1 MLFSRSVRAGA
12 LAVLFCSLPAL
23 AHAETLR
30 EALTSAYLNNPAIL
44 SALLNVKATSENI
57 AMAKSAK
64 LPTVGA
70 QISANN
76 SYTFDGTAQDLTPSI
91 SVGLS
96 YNQTLFDNLKSDADI
111 EGARAITEAS
121 RYSLQNSE
129 QNVFL
134 AVVQAYMGV
143 IRDTQLIKLRQEN
156 VTFYQAQVQSAKDR
170 LEIGEGTKIDVS
182 QAEARLAQGTAAYQ
196 SAVASLQTSQ
206 ASYERY
212 VGHKAKNLSATYRLG
227 TLMPPGLDA
236 AIAEAVS
243 SHPAILAAKA
253 GVRAAQANSDAANA
267 AFGPTL
273 SFTSSIGSTLIGP
286 DTVLPGPIIRPN
298 DPSPRVSAGF
308 SLTIPIYGGG
318 RYGSGIRKA
327 NIEQIKSEVDA
338 LATRDQIKES
348 VISAWSSMQNADAQI
363 KSANSAV
370 ASGELSLEGVVQSRD
385 VGQAT
390 TLDVLN
396 AQSELTSIREG
407 LIQASAAKVIA
418 TFALVAATGHLTAAD
433 LSLDVEI
440 NTGEDYIA
448 KVEDVWQEL
457 RALD

>member
-12 LAVLFCSLPAL
+12 LALVFCSLPAL
-23 AHAETLR
+23 AHAETMR
-30 EALTSAYLNNPAIL
+30 EALTSAYVNNPSIL
-44 SALLNVKATSENI
+44 SALLNVKSTAENI
-57 AMAKSAK
+57 VMAKSAK
-64 LPTVGA
+64 LPTIGA
-70 QISANN
+70 TISGSN
-76 SYTFDGTAQDLTPSI
+76 SYTFDGNSSLGIPTVN
-91 SVGLS
+91 VGAS
-96 YNQTLFDNLKSDADI
+96 YNQTLFDNFKSDADI
-111 EGARAITEAS
+111 EAARAITEAS

-143 IRDTQLIKLRQEN
+143 IRDTQLVQLRQEN
-156 VTFYQAQVQSAKDR
+156 VKFYQAQVQSAKDR
-170 LEIGEGTKIDVS
+170 LDIGEGTKIDVS
-182 QAEARLAQGTAAYQ
+182 QAEARLAQGTASYQ
-196 SAVASLQTSQ
+196 AAVASLQTSQ

-212 VGHKAKNLSATYRLG
+212 VGHKPKNLTTTYRLG
-227 TLMPPGLDA
+227 TLMPSSLDG
-236 AIAEAVS
+236 AITEAVS

-253 GVRAAQANSDAANA
+253 GIRAAQANSDAANA

-273 SFTSSIGSTLIGP
+273 NFTSSIGSTVLGP
-286 DTVLPGPIIRPN
+286 GSLLGPN
-298 DPSPRVSAGF
+298 DPSPRVSASF
-308 SLTIPIYGGG
+308 SLSIPIYGGG
-318 RYGSGIRKA
+318 RYGSSIRKA

-338 LATRDQIKES
+338 LATRDQVKES
-348 VISAWSSMQNADAQI
+348 VISAWSSMQNAQAQI
-363 KSANSAV
+363 ESANTAV

-407 LIQASAAKVIA
+407 LIQANAAKVIA
-418 TFALVAATGHLTAAD
+418 SFALVAATGHLTAAD
-433 LSLDVEI
+433 LSLDVEVK
-440 NTGEDYIA
+440 TGEDYIA

>member
-12 LAVLFCSLPAL
+12 LALVFCSLPAL

-30 EALTSAYLNNPAIL
+30 EALTSAYVNNPSIL
-44 SALLNVKATSENI
+44 SALLNVKSTSENI
-57 AMAKSAK
+57 ALAKSAK
-64 LPTVGA
+64 LPTIGA
-70 QISANN
+70 TVSGNN
-76 SYTFDGTAQDLTPSI
+76 SYTAGGTFNATPTVN
-91 SVGLS
+91 VGLS
-96 YNQTLFDNLKSDADI
+96 YNQTLFDNFKSDADI

-143 IRDTQLIKLRQEN
+143 IRDTQLVKLRQEN
-156 VTFYQAQVQSAKDR
+156 VSFYQAQVQSAKDR
-170 LEIGEGTKIDVS
+170 LDIGEGTKIDVS
-182 QAEARLAQGTAAYQ
+182 QAEARLAQGTASYQ
-196 SAVASLQTSQ
+196 AAIASLQTSQ

-212 VGHKAKNLSATYRLG
+212 VGHKPKNLTTTYRLG
-227 TLMPPGLDA
+227 TLMPKSLDA
-236 AIAEAVS
+236 AITEAVS

-253 GVRAAQANSDAANA
+253 GVRASQANSDSANA

-273 SFTSSIGSTLIGP
+273 NFTSSIGSTVLGP
-286 DTVLPGPIIRPN
+286 ASAFGTPN
-298 DPSPRVSAGF
+298 DPSPRVAAGF
-308 SLTIPIYGGG
+308 SLSIPIYGGG
-318 RYGSGIRKA
+318 RYGANIRRA

-338 LATRDQIKES
+338 LATRDQVKES
-348 VISAWSSMQNADAQI
+348 VISAWSSMQNAEAQI
-363 KSANSAV
+363 QSANTAV
-370 ASGELSLEGVVQSRD
+370 SSGELSLEGVVQSRD

-418 TFALVAATGHLTAAD
+418 SFAVVAATGHLTAAD
-433 LSLDVEI
+433 LSLDVEVK
-440 NTGEDYIA
+440 TGEDYIA

>member
-12 LAVLFCSLPAL
+12 LALVFCSLPAL
-23 AHAETLR
+23 AHAETMR
-30 EALTSAYLNNPAIL
+30 EALTSAYVNNPSIL
-44 SALLNVKATSENI
+44 SALLNVKSTAENI
-57 AMAKSAK
+57 ALAKSAK
-64 LPTVGA
+64 LPTIGA
-70 QISANN
+70 SVSGNN
-76 SYTFDGTAQDLTPSI
+76 SYTFDGANKLGVPTVN
-91 SVGLS
+91 VGVS
-96 YNQTLFDNLKSDADI
+96 YNQTLFDNFKSDADI
-111 EGARAITEAS
+111 EAARAITEAS

-143 IRDTQLIKLRQEN
+143 IRDTQLVQLRQEN
-156 VTFYQAQVQSAKDR
+156 VKFYQAQVQSAKDR
-170 LEIGEGTKIDVS
+170 LDIGEGTKIDVS
-182 QAEARLAQGTAAYQ
+182 QAEARLAQGTASYQ

-212 VGHKAKNLSATYRLG
+212 VGHKPKNLTTTYRLG
-227 TLMPPGLDA
+227 TLMPKSLDA
-236 AIAEAVS
+236 AISEAVS

-253 GVRAAQANSDAANA
+253 GIRASQANSDAANA

-273 SFTSSIGSTLIGP
+273 NFTSSIGSTVLGP
-286 DTVLPGPIIRPN
+286 GSLLGPN

-308 SLTIPIYGGG
+308 SLSIPIYGGG
-318 RYGSGIRKA
+318 RYGASIRKA

-348 VISAWSSMQNADAQI
+348 VISAWSSMQNAEAQI
-363 KSANSAV
+363 ESANTAV
-370 ASGELSLEGVVQSRD
+370 ASGELSLDGVVQSRD

-407 LIQASAAKVIA
+407 LIQANAAKVIA
-418 TFALVAATGHLTAAD
+418 SFALVAATGHLTAAD
-433 LSLDVEI
+433 LSLDVEVK
-440 NTGEDYIA
+440 TGEDYIA

>member
-12 LAVLFCSLPAL
+12 LALIFCSWPAL

-30 EALTSAYLNNPAIL
+30 EALTSAYVNNPAIL
-44 SALLNVKATSENI
+44 SALLNVKSTAENI
-57 AMAKSAK
+57 ALAKSAK
-64 LPTVGA
+64 LPTIGA
-70 QISANN
+70 TISGQN
-76 SYTFDGTAQDLTPSI
+76 SYTFDGTSDLGVPTVN
-91 SVGLS
+91 VGVT
-96 YNQTLFDNLKSDADI
+96 YNQTIFDNFQSDADI
-111 EGARAITEAS
+111 EAARAITEAS

-134 AVVQAYMGV
+134 AVVQAYMDV
-143 IRDTQLIKLRQEN
+143 IRDTQLIQLRQEN
-156 VTFYQAQVQSAKDR
+156 VTFYQAQLQSAKDR
-170 LEIGEGTKIDVS
+170 LDIGEGTKIDVS
-182 QAEARLAQGTAAYQ
+182 QAEARLAQGTASYQ
-196 SAVASLQTSQ
+196 AAVASLQTSQ

-212 VGHKAKNLSATYRLG
+212 VGHKPRNLTTTYRLG
-227 TLMPPGLDA
+227 TLMPKSLDA
-236 AIAEAVS
+236 AINEAVS

-253 GVRAAQANSDAANA
+253 GVRAAQANSDSANA

-273 SFTSSIGSTLIGP
+273 NFTSSIGSTVLGP
-286 DTVLPGPIIRPN
+286 GSLLGPN

-308 SLTIPIYGGG
+308 SLSIPIYGGG
-318 RYGSGIRKA
+318 RYGASIRKA

-348 VISAWSSMQNADAQI
+348 VISAWSSLTNANAQI
-363 KSANSAV
+363 ASANTAV

-385 VGQAT
+385 VGQST

-407 LIQASAAKVIA
+407 LIQANAAKVLA
-418 TFALVAATGHLTAAD
+418 SFALVAATGHLTAAD
-433 LSLDVEI
+433 LSLDVEVK
-440 NTGEDYIA
+440 TGEDYIA

>member
-12 LAVLFCSLPAL
+12 LAVLFCSFPAI

-30 EALTSAYLNNPAIL
+30 EALTSAYLNNPSIL
-44 SALLNVKATSENI
+44 SALLNVKATAENI

-64 LPTVGA
+64 LPTINGS
-70 QISANN
+70 ISSTN
-76 SYTFDGTAQDLTPSI
+76 SYKFGSTFDATPTVN
-91 SVGLS
+91 VGVS
-96 YNQTLFDNLKSDADI
+96 YNQTIFDNLKSDADI
-111 EGARAITEAS
+111 EAARALTEAS

-143 IRDTQLIKLRQEN
+143 IRDTQLVKLRQEN
-156 VTFYQAQVQSAKDR
+156 VTFYQAQVKSAKDR
-170 LEIGEGTKIDVS
+170 LDIGEGTKIDVS
-182 QAEARLAQGTAAYQ
+182 QAEARLAQGTASYQ
-196 SAVASLQTSQ
+196 TAVASLQTSQ
-206 ASYERY
+206 ANYERY
-212 VGHKAKNLSATYRLG
+212 VGHKPKNLSTTYRLG
-227 TLMPPGLDA
+227 SLMPKSLDS
-236 AIAEAVS
+236 AIAEATS

-253 GVRAAQANSDAANA
+253 GIRAAQANSDSANA

-273 SFTSSIGSTLIGP
+273 NFSSSIGSTIIGP
-286 DTVLPGPIIRPN
+286 DTQLGPN
-298 DPSPRVSAGF
+298 DPTPRVSAGF
-308 SLTIPIYGGG
+308 SLSIPIYGGG
-318 RYGSGIRKA
+318 RYGSNIRRA
-327 NIEQIKSEVDA
+327 NIQQIKSEVDA

-363 KSANSAV
+363 KSANTAV
-370 ASGELSLEGVVQSRD
+370 ASGELSLDGVVQSRD

-407 LIQASAAKVIA
+407 LIQANAAKVIA

-440 NTGEDYIA
+440 KNGEDYIA

>member
-12 LAVLFCSLPAL
+12 LALVFCALPAL

-30 EALTSAYLNNPAIL
+30 EALTSAYVNNPAIL
-44 SALLNVKATSENI
+44 SALLNVKSTSENI
-57 AMAKSAK
+57 ALAKSAK
-64 LPTVGA
+64 LPTIGA
-70 QISANN
+70 TISGQS
-76 SYTFDGTAQDLTPSI
+76 SYTFDGNNNLSTPTVN
-91 SVGLS
+91 VGVS
-96 YNQTLFDNLKSDADI
+96 YNQTIFDNFRSDADI
-111 EGARAITEAS
+111 EAARAITEAS

-134 AVVQAYMGV
+134 AVVQAYMDV
-143 IRDTQLIKLRQEN
+143 VRDTQLIQLRQEN
-156 VTFYQAQVQSAKDR
+156 VKFYQAQLQSAKDR

-182 QAEARLAQGTAAYQ
+182 QAEARLAQGTASYQ
-196 SAVASLQTSQ
+196 AAVASLQSSQ

-212 VGHKAKNLSATYRLG
+212 VGHKPKNLSATYRLG
-227 TLMPPGLDA
+227 TLMPKSLDA
-236 AIAEAVS
+236 AINEAVS

-253 GVRAAQANSDAANA
+253 GVRAAQANSDSANA

-273 SFTSSIGSTLIGP
+273 NFTSSIGSTVLGP
-286 DTVLPGPIIRPN
+286 GSLLGPN

-308 SLTIPIYGGG
+308 NLTIPIYGGG
-318 RYGSGIRKA
+318 RYGASIRKA
-327 NIEQIKSEVDA
+327 NIDQIRSEVDA

-348 VISAWSSMQNADAQI
+348 VISAWSSLTNATAQI
-363 KSANSAV
+363 ESANTAV
-370 ASGELSLEGVVQSRD
+370 ASGELSLDGVVQSRD
-385 VGQAT
+385 VGQST

-407 LIQASAAKVIA
+407 LIQANAAKVLA
-418 TFALVAATGHLTAAD
+418 SFALVAATGQLTAAD
-433 LSLDVEI
+433 LGLDVEVK
-440 NTGEDYIA
+440 TGEDYIA

>member
-1 MLFSRSVRAGA
+1 M
-12 LAVLFCSLPAL
+12 FCSLPAL
-23 AHAETLR
+23 AHAETMR
-30 EALTSAYLNNPAIL
+30 EALTSAYINNPSIL
-44 SALLNVKATSENI
+44 SALLNVKSTAENI
-57 AMAKSAK
+57 ALAKSAK
-64 LPTVGA
+64 LPTIGA
-70 QISANN
+70 SITGSN
-76 SYTFDGTAQDLTPSI
+76 SYTFDGNNKLNIPTVNAG
-91 SVGLS
+91 VS
-96 YNQTLFDNLKSDADI
+96 YQQTIFDNFKSDADI
-111 EGARAITEAS
+111 EAARAITEAS

-143 IRDTQLIKLRQEN
+143 IRDTQLVKLRQDN

-170 LEIGEGTKIDVS
+170 LDIGEGTKIDVS
-182 QAEARLAQGTAAYQ
+182 QAEARLAQGTASYQ
-196 SAVASLQTSQ
+196 AAVASLQTSQ

-212 VGHKAKNLSATYRLG
+212 VGHKPKNLTTTYRLG
-227 TLMPPGLDA
+227 TLMPKSLET
-236 AIAEAVS
+236 AIAEATA

-253 GVRAAQANSDAANA
+253 GVRASQANSDAANA

-273 SFTSSIGSTLIGP
+273 NFTSSIGSTVLGP
-286 DTVLPGPIIRPN
+286 SSLLGPN
-298 DPSPRVSAGF
+298 DPSPRVSAQF
-308 SLTIPIYGGG
+308 SLSIPIYAGG
-318 RYGSGIRKA
+318 RFGANIRKA

-363 KSANSAV
+363 QSATTAV
-370 ASGELSLEGVVQSRD
+370 SSGELTLEGVVQSRD
-385 VGQAT
+385 VGQST

-407 LIQASAAKVIA
+407 LIQANAAKVIA
-418 TFALVAATGHLTAAD
+418 SFALVAATGHLTAAD
-433 LSLDVEI
+433 LALDVEI
-440 NTGEDYIA
+440 KNGEEYIA

>member
-1 MLFSRSVRAGA
+1 MLFLRSVRAGA
-12 LAVLFCSLPAL
+12 LALVFCSLPAL

-30 EALTSAYLNNPAIL
+30 EALTSAYVNNPAIL
-44 SALLNVKATSENI
+44 SALLNVKSTAENI
-57 AMAKSAK
+57 ALAKSAK
-64 LPTVGA
+64 LPTIGA
-70 QISANN
+70 QITGNN
-76 SYTFDGTAQDLTPSI
+76 SYTFDGSNDLGIPTVN
-91 SVGLS
+91 VGVS
-96 YNQTLFDNLKSDADI
+96 YNQTIFDNFKSDADI
-111 EGARAITEAS
+111 EAARAITEAS

-143 IRDTQLIKLRQEN
+143 IRDTQLVQLRQEN

-182 QAEARLAQGTAAYQ
+182 QAEARLAQGTASYQ
-196 SAVASLQTSQ
+196 AAVASLQTSQ

-212 VGHKAKNLSATYRLG
+212 VGHKPRNLSATYRLG
-227 TLMPPGLDA
+227 TLMPSSLNA

-253 GVRAAQANSDAANA
+253 GVRAAQANSDSANA

-273 SFTSSIGSTLIGP
+273 NFTSSIGSTVLGP
-286 DTVLPGPIIRPN
+286 SSLFGPN
-298 DPSPRVSAGF
+298 DPSPRLSAGF
-308 SLTIPIYGGG
+308 SLSVPIYAGG
-318 RYGSGIRKA
+318 RFGASIRKA

-338 LATRDQIKES
+338 LATRDQVKES

-363 KSANSAV
+363 TSANSAV

-396 AQSELTSIREG
+396 VQSELTSIREG
-407 LIQASAAKVIA
+407 LIQANAAKVIA
-418 TFALVAATGHLTAAD
+418 SFALVAATGHLTAAD
-433 LSLDVEI
+433 LSLDVEVR
-440 NTGEDYIA
+440 TGEDYIA
-448 KVEDVWQEL
+448 KVEDVWAEL

>member
-23 AHAETLR
+23 AHAETIR
-30 EALTSAYLNNPAIL
+30 EALTSAYVNNPSIL
-44 SALLNVKATSENI
+44 SALLNVKSTAENI
-57 AMAKSAK
+57 ALAKSAK
-64 LPTVGA
+64 LPTIGA
-70 QISANN
+70 TISGQN
-76 SYTFDGTAQDLTPSI
+76 SYTFDGTSSLDVPTVSL
-91 SVGLS
+91 GLS
-96 YNQTLFDNLKSDADI
+96 YNQTIFDNFQSDADI
-111 EGARAITEAS
+111 EAARAITEAS

-134 AVVQAYMGV
+134 AVVQAYMDV
-143 IRDTQLIKLRQEN
+143 IRDTQLIQLRQEN
-156 VTFYQAQVQSAKDR
+156 VTFYQAQLQSAKDR

-182 QAEARLAQGTAAYQ
+182 QAEARLAQGTASYQ

-212 VGHKAKNLSATYRLG
+212 VGHKPKNLSATYRLG
-227 TLMPPGLDA
+227 TLMPNSLDG
-236 AIAEAVS
+236 AISEAVS

-253 GVRAAQANSDAANA
+253 GVRAAQADSDSANA

-273 SFTSSIGSTLIGP
+273 SFTSSIGSTVLGP
-286 DTVLPGPIIRPN
+286 SSVLGPN
-298 DPSPRVSAGF
+298 DPSPTVSAGF
-308 SLTIPIYGGG
+308 SLSIPIYGGG
-318 RYGSGIRKA
+318 RYGASIRKA
-327 NIEQIKSEVDA
+327 NIDQIKSEVDA

-348 VISAWSSMQNADAQI
+348 VISAWSSLQNANAQI
-363 KSANSAV
+363 ESANTAV

-385 VGQAT
+385 VGQST

-396 AQSELTSIREG
+396 AQSELTSTREG
-407 LIQASAAKVIA
+407 LIEANASKVIA
-418 TFALVAATGHLTAAD
+418 SFALVAATGHLTAAD
-433 LSLDVEI
+433 LSLDVEVK
-440 NTGEDYIA
+440 TGEDYIA

>member
-1 MLFSRSVRAGA
+1 MLFSRSLRAGI
-12 LAVLFCSLPAL
+12 LAVALCSVPAL

-30 EALTSAYLNNPAIL
+30 EALTSAYRNNPAIL
-44 SALLNVKATSENI
+44 SALLSVKSTAENI
-57 AMAKSAK
+57 ALAKSAK
-64 LPTVGA
+64 LPTIGG

-76 SYTFDGTAQDLTPSI
+76 SITLDGKTGLQSPTVNI
-91 SVGLS
+91 GLS
-96 YNQTLFDNLKSDADI
+96 YNQTIFDNFKSDADI
-111 EGARAITEAS
+111 EAARAITEAS

-143 IRDTQLIKLRQEN
+143 IRDTQLVQLRQAN
-156 VTFYQAQVQSAKDR
+156 VSFYQAQVQSAKDR

-196 SAVASLQTSQ
+196 TAVASLQTSQ

-212 VGHKAKNLSATYRLG
+212 VGHKPQNLSTTYRLG
-227 TLMPPGLDA
+227 TLMPKNLDS
-236 AIAEAVS
+236 AIAEAVA
-243 SHPAILAAKA
+243 SHPAILAARA
-253 GVRAAQANSDAANA
+253 GVRAAQANSESANA

-273 SFTSSIGSTLIGP
+273 NFTSSIGSTVIGP
-286 DTVLPGPIIRPN
+286 PGLFGAKN
-298 DPSPRVSAGF
+298 DPSPRASAGF
-308 SLTIPIYGGG
+308 TLSIPIYGGG
-318 RYGSGIRKA
+318 RYGASIRKA

-363 KSANSAV
+363 QSATTAV
-370 ASGELSLEGVVQSRD
+370 ASGELSLDGVVQSRD

-407 LIQASAAKVIA
+407 LIQASAGKVIA
-418 TFALVAATGHLTAAD
+418 SFALVAATGHLTAAD
-433 LSLDVEI
+433 LGLDVQI

>member
-1 MLFSRSVRAGA
+1 MLFIRSARAGVLA
-12 LAVLFCSLPAL
+12 LVMCSIPAL

-30 EALTSAYLNNPAIL
+30 EALTSAYRNNPAIL
-44 SALLNVKATSENI
+44 SALLNVKSTAENI
-57 AMAKSAK
+57 ALAKSAK
-64 LPTVGA
+64 LPTIGA
-70 QISANN
+70 TATANN
-76 SYTFDGTAQDLTPSI
+76 SYTFGGDLSNPTI
-91 SVGLS
+91 NVGVS
-96 YNQTLFDNLKSDADI
+96 YNQTIFDNFKSDADI
-111 EGARAITEAS
+111 EAARAITEAS

-143 IRDTQLIKLRQEN
+143 IRDTQLVKLRQEN

-170 LEIGEGTKIDVS
+170 LDIGEGTKIDVS
-182 QAEARLAQGTAAYQ
+182 QAEARLAQGTASYQ
-196 SAVASLQTSQ
+196 SAVASLQTSR

-212 VGHKAKNLSATYRLG
+212 VGHKPQNLTTTYRLG
-227 TLMPPGLDA
+227 TLMPNSLDA

-267 AFGPTL
+267 AFGPSL
-273 SFTSSIGSTLIGP
+273 NFSSSIGSTVFGP
-286 DTVLPGPIIRPN
+286 DTPLGPN
-298 DPSPRVSAGF
+298 DPTPRVSAGF
-308 SLTIPIYGGG
+308 SLSIPIYGGG
-318 RYGSGIRKA
+318 RYGASIRKA
-327 NIEQIKSEVDA
+327 NIDQIKSEVDA
-338 LATRDQIKES
+338 LAARDQIKES
-348 VISAWSSMQNADAQI
+348 VISAWSSLQESNAAIQ
-363 KSANSAV
+363 SANTAV
-370 ASGELSLEGVVQSRD
+370 SSGELSLDGVVQSRD

-407 LIQASAAKVIA
+407 LIQASAGKVIA
-418 TFALVAATGHLTAAD
+418 SFALVAATGHLTAAD
-433 LSLDVEI
+433 LSLDVEVR
-440 NTGEDYIA
+440 TGEDYIA

>member
-1 MLFSRSVRAGA
+1 MLFSRSARAGVLA
-12 LAVLFCSLPAL
+12 LLMCSLPAL

-30 EALTSAYLNNPAIL
+30 EALTSAYRNNPAIL
-44 SALLNVKATSENI
+44 SALLNVKSTAENI

-70 QISANN
+70 SVTANN
-76 SYTFDGTAQDLTPSI
+76 SFTFDGKNTLNVPSVN
-91 SVGLS
+91 VGLS
-96 YNQTLFDNLKSDADI
+96 YNQTIFDNFKSDADI
-111 EGARAITEAS
+111 EAARAITEAS

-143 IRDTQLIKLRQEN
+143 IRDTQLVQLRQEN

-170 LEIGEGTKIDVS
+170 LDIGEGTKIDVS
-182 QAEARLAQGTAAYQ
+182 QAEARLAQGTASYQ
-196 SAVASLQTSQ
+196 AAVASLQTSQ

-212 VGHKAKNLSATYRLG
+212 VGHKPKNLTTTYRLG
-227 TLMPPGLDA
+227 TLMPKSLET
-236 AIAEAVS
+236 AIAEATA

-253 GVRAAQANSDAANA
+253 GVRASQANSDAANA

-273 SFTSSIGSTLIGP
+273 NFTSSIGSTVLGP
-286 DTVLPGPIIRPN
+286 SSLLGPN
-298 DPSPRVSAGF
+298 DPSPRVSAQF
-308 SLTIPIYGGG
+308 SLSIPIYAGG
-318 RYGSGIRKA
+318 RFGANIRKA

-363 KSANSAV
+363 QSATTAV
-370 ASGELSLEGVVQSRD
+370 SSGELTLEGVVQSRD
-385 VGQAT
+385 VGQST

-407 LIQASAAKVIA
+407 LIQANAAKVIA
-418 TFALVAATGHLTAAD
+418 SFALVAATGHLTAAD
-433 LSLDVEI
+433 LALDVEI
-440 NTGEDYIA
+440 KNGEEYIA

>member
-12 LAVLFCSLPAL
+12 LALLFCSLPAL
-23 AHAETLR
+23 AHAETMR
-30 EALTSAYLNNPAIL
+30 EALTSAYINNPSIL
-44 SALLNVKATSENI
+44 SALLNVKSTAENI

-64 LPTVGA
+64 LPTIGA
-70 QISANN
+70 SITGSN
-76 SYTFDGTAQDLTPSI
+76 SYTFDGNNKLNIPTVNAG
-91 SVGLS
+91 VS
-96 YNQTLFDNLKSDADI
+96 YQQTIFDNFKSDADI
-111 EGARAITEAS
+111 EAARAITEAS

-143 IRDTQLIKLRQEN
+143 IRDTQLVKLRQDN
-156 VTFYQAQVQSAKDR
+156 VSFYQAQVQSAKDR
-170 LEIGEGTKIDVS
+170 LDIGEGTKIDVS
-182 QAEARLAQGTAAYQ
+182 QAEARLAQGTASYQ
-196 SAVASLQTSQ
+196 AAVASLQTSQ

-212 VGHKAKNLSATYRLG
+212 VGHKPKNLTTTYRLG
-227 TLMPPGLDA
+227 SLMPKSLEA
-236 AIAEAVS
+236 AISEGTS

-253 GVRAAQANSDAANA
+253 GVRAAQANSDSANA

-273 SFTSSIGSTLIGP
+273 NFTSSIGSTVLGP
-286 DTVLPGPIIRPN
+286 SSILGPN
-298 DPSPRVSAGF
+298 DPSPRVSAQF
-308 SLTIPIYGGG
+308 SLSIPIYAGG
-318 RYGSGIRKA
+318 RFGSSIRKA

-363 KSANSAV
+363 QSATTAV
-370 ASGELSLEGVVQSRD
+370 SSGELTLEGVVQSRD
-385 VGQAT
+385 VGQST

-407 LIQASAAKVIA
+407 LIQANAAKVIA
-418 TFALVAATGHLTAAD
+418 SFALVAATGHLTAAD
-433 LSLDVEI
+433 LSLDVEVK
-440 NTGEDYIA
+440 TGEDYIA

>member
-1 MLFSRSVRAGA
+1 M
-12 LAVLFCSLPAL
+12 PAL

-30 EALTSAYLNNPAIL
+30 EALTSAYVNNPSIL
-44 SALLNVKATSENI
+44 SALLNVKSTAENI

-64 LPTVGA
+64 LPTIGA
-70 QISANN
+70 TISGQN
-76 SYTFDGTAQDLTPSI
+76 SYTFDGTNDLGVPSVN
-91 SVGLS
+91 VGVT
-96 YNQTLFDNLKSDADI
+96 YNQTLFDNFKSDADI
-111 EGARAITEAS
+111 EAARAITEAS

-143 IRDTQLIKLRQEN
+143 IRDTQLVQLRQEN
-156 VTFYQAQVQSAKDR
+156 VKFYQAQVQSAQDR
-170 LEIGEGTKIDVS
+170 LDIGEGTKIDVS
-182 QAEARLAQGTAAYQ
+182 QAQARLAQGTASYQ
-196 SAVASLQTSQ
+196 AAVASLETSQ

-212 VGHKAKNLSATYRLG
+212 VGHKPKNLTTTYRLG
-227 TLMPPGLDA
+227 TLMPKSLDA
-236 AIAEAVS
+236 AINEAVS

-253 GVRAAQANSDAANA
+253 GVRAAQAGSDSANA

-273 SFTSSIGSTLIGP
+273 NFTSSIGSTVLGP
-286 DTVLPGPIIRPN
+286 GSLLGPN

-308 SLTIPIYGGG
+308 SLSIPIYGGG
-318 RYGSGIRKA
+318 RYGSSIRKA

-348 VISAWSSMQNADAQI
+348 VISAWSSLQNANAQI
-363 KSANSAV
+363 ESANTAV
-370 ASGELSLEGVVQSRD
+370 ASGELSLDGVVQSRD

-407 LIQASAAKVIA
+407 LIQANAAKVIA
-418 TFALVAATGHLTAAD
+418 SFALVAATGHLTAAD
-433 LSLDVEI
+433 LSLDVEVK
-440 NTGEDYIA
+440 TGEEYIA

>member
-1 MLFSRSVRAGA
+1 
-12 LAVLFCSLPAL
+12 LPAL

-30 EALTSAYLNNPAIL
+30 EALTSAYVNNPAIL
-44 SALLNVKATSENI
+44 SALLNVKSTAENI
-57 AMAKSAK
+57 ALAKSAK
-64 LPTVGA
+64 LPTIGA
-70 QISANN
+70 TISGQN
-76 SYTFDGTAQDLTPSI
+76 SYTFDGTSDLGVPTVN
-91 SVGLS
+91 VGVT
-96 YNQTLFDNLKSDADI
+96 YNQTIFDNFQSDADI
-111 EGARAITEAS
+111 EAARAITEAS

-134 AVVQAYMGV
+134 AVVQAYMDV
-143 IRDTQLIKLRQEN
+143 IRDTQLIQLRQEN
-156 VTFYQAQVQSAKDR
+156 VTFYQAQLQSAKDR
-170 LEIGEGTKIDVS
+170 LDIGEGTKIDVS
-182 QAEARLAQGTAAYQ
+182 QAEARLAQGTASYQ
-196 SAVASLQTSQ
+196 AAVASLQTSQ

-212 VGHKAKNLSATYRLG
+212 VGHKPRNLTTSYRLG
-227 TLMPPGLDA
+227 TLMPKSLDA
-236 AIAEAVS
+236 AINEAVS

-253 GVRAAQANSDAANA
+253 GVRAAQANSDSANA

-273 SFTSSIGSTLIGP
+273 NFTSSIGSTVLGP
-286 DTVLPGPIIRPN
+286 GSLLGPN

-308 SLTIPIYGGG
+308 SLSIPIYGGG
-318 RYGSGIRKA
+318 RYGASIRKA

-348 VISAWSSMQNADAQI
+348 VISAWSSLTNANAQI
-363 KSANSAV
+363 ASANTAV

-385 VGQAT
+385 VGQST

-407 LIQASAAKVIA
+407 LIQANAAKVLA
-418 TFALVAATGHLTAAD
+418 SFALVAATGHLTAAD
-433 LSLDVEI
+433 LSLDVEVK
-440 NTGEDYIA
+440 TGEDYIA

>member
-1 MLFSRSVRAGA
+1 M
-12 LAVLFCSLPAL
+12 
-23 AHAETLR
+23 
-30 EALTSAYLNNPAIL
+30 
-44 SALLNVKATSENI
+44 
-57 AMAKSAK
+57 
-64 LPTVGA
+64 
-70 QISANN
+70 
-76 SYTFDGTAQDLTPSI
+76 
-91 SVGLS
+91 
-96 YNQTLFDNLKSDADI
+96 
-111 EGARAITEAS
+111 
-121 RYSLQNSE
+121 
-129 QNVFL
+129 
-134 AVVQAYMGV
+134 
-143 IRDTQLIKLRQEN
+143 
-156 VTFYQAQVQSAKDR
+156 QSAKDR

-182 QAEARLAQGTAAYQ
+182 QAEARLAQGTASYQ
-196 SAVASLQTSQ
+196 AAVASLQTSQ

-212 VGHKAKNLSATYRLG
+212 VGHKPKNLTTTYRLG
-227 TLMPPGLDA
+227 TLMPSSLDA

-253 GVRAAQANSDAANA
+253 GIRAAQANSDAANA

-273 SFTSSIGSTLIGP
+273 NFTSSIGST
-286 DTVLPGPIIRPN
+286 VLGAGQ
-298 DPSPRVSAGF
+298 SAGRRP
-308 SLTIPIYGGG
+308 TIRRRAFRPASAS
-318 RYGSGIRKA
+318 RSRSMAAAATAPSIRKA

-348 VISAWSSMQNADAQI
+348 VISAWSSMQNANAQI
-363 KSANSAV
+363 TSANSAV

-418 TFALVAATGHLTAAD
+418 SFALVAATGHLTAAD
-433 LSLDVEI
+433 LSLDVEVK
-440 NTGEDYIA
+440 TGEDYIA

>member
-12 LAVLFCSLPAL
+12 LAVVFCAVPAL

-30 EALTSAYLNNPAIL
+30 EALTSAYINNPAIL
-44 SALLNVKATSENI
+44 SALLNVKSTAENI
-57 AMAKSAK
+57 ALAKSAK
-64 LPTVGA
+64 LPTIGA
-70 QISANN
+70 QLNGTQ
-76 SYTFDGTAQDLTPSI
+76 SYTFDGTNKLNNPTVSL
-91 SVGLS
+91 GLS
-96 YNQTLFDNLKSDADI
+96 YNQTIFDNFKSDADI
-111 EGARAITEAS
+111 EAARAITEAS

-143 IRDTQLIKLRQEN
+143 IRDTQLVQLRQEN
-156 VTFYQAQVQSAKDR
+156 VSFYQKQVQSARDR

-182 QAEARLAQGTAAYQ
+182 QAEARLAQGTASYQ
-196 SAVASLQTSQ
+196 SAVASLQTSR

-212 VGHKAKNLSATYRLG
+212 VGHAPRNLTTSYRLG
-227 TLMPPGLDA
+227 TLMPKSLEA
-236 AIAEAVS
+236 AINEAVT

-253 GVRAAQANSDAANA
+253 GVRAAQANSDSANA

-273 SFTSSIGSTLIGP
+273 SFTSSIGSTVIGP
-286 DTVLPGPIIRPN
+286 ATPAGPN

-308 SLTIPIYGGG
+308 SLSIPIYGGG
-318 RYGSGIRKA
+318 RFGASIRKA

-348 VISAWSSMQNADAQI
+348 VISAWSSLQEADAQI
-363 KSANSAV
+363 QSANTAV

-385 VGQAT
+385 VGQST

-407 LIQASAAKVIA
+407 LIQASAGRVIA
-418 TFALVAATGHLTAAD
+418 SFALVAATGHLTAAD
-433 LSLDVEI
+433 LSLDVEVK
-440 NTGEDYIA
+440 TGEDYIA

>member
-1 MLFSRSVRAGA
+1 MLFSRRVRTGA
-12 LAVLFCSLPAL
+12 LALMFCALPAI
-23 AHAETLR
+23 AHAETMR
-30 EALTSAYLNNPAIL
+30 EALTSAYLNNPTIL
-44 SALLNVKATSENI
+44 SALLNVKATAENI
-57 AMAKSAK
+57 ALAKSAK
-64 LPTVGA
+64 LPTIGA
-70 QISANN
+70 TLSATE
-76 SYTFDGTAQDLTPSI
+76 SYTFDGSSTLDKPTVSLGATYSQSI
-91 SVGLS
+91 
-96 YNQTLFDNLKSDADI
+96 YDNFKSDADI
-111 EGARAITEAS
+111 EAARALTEAS

-143 IRDTQLIKLRQEN
+143 IRDTQLVQLRQEN
-156 VTFYQAQVQSAKDR
+156 VKFYEAQVQSSKDR

-182 QAEARLAQGTAAYQ
+182 QAEARLAQGTASYQ

-212 VGHKAKNLSATYRLG
+212 VGHKPRNLTTTYRLG
-227 TLMPPGLDA
+227 TLMPSSLDA
-236 AIAEAVS
+236 AINEGVN
-243 SHPAILAAKA
+243 SHPAILAARA
-253 GVRAAQANSDAANA
+253 GIRAAQANSDSANA

-273 SFTSSIGSTLIGP
+273 DLVGQIGSTLFS
-286 DTVLPGPIIRPN
+286 
-298 DPSPRVSAGF
+298 PSPLSTPAPNASVRL
-308 SLTIPIYGGG
+308 SLSVPIYGGG
-318 RYGSGIRKA
+318 RYGATIRKA
-327 NIEQIKSEVDA
+327 NIGQIQSEVDA

-348 VISAWSSMQNADAQI
+348 VISAWSSLQNASAQI
-363 KSANSAV
+363 ESANSAV
-370 ASGELSLEGVVQSRD
+370 SSGELSLEGVVQSRD

-407 LIQASAAKVIA
+407 LIQASASRVIA
-418 TFALVAATGHLTAAD
+418 SFALVAATGHLTAAD

-440 NTGEDYIA
+440 KTGEDYIA

>member
-1 MLFSRSVRAGA
+1 MLFSRSARAGVLA
-12 LAVLFCSLPAL
+12 LVMCSLPAL

-30 EALTSAYLNNPAIL
+30 EALTSAYRNNPAIL
-44 SALLNVKATSENI
+44 SALLNVKSTSESI

-64 LPTVGA
+64 LPTIGA
-70 QISANN
+70 TVTGNN
-76 SYTFDGTAQDLTPSI
+76 SYTFDGKNNFDVPTVSWG
-91 SVGLS
+91 VS
-96 YNQTLFDNLKSDADI
+96 YNQTIFDNFKSDADI
-111 EGARAITEAS
+111 EAARAITEAS

-143 IRDTQLIKLRQEN
+143 IRDTQLVKLRQDN

-170 LEIGEGTKIDVS
+170 LDIGEGTKIDVS
-182 QAEARLAQGTAAYQ
+182 QAEARLAQGTASYQ
-196 SAVASLQTSQ
+196 AAVASLQTSQ

-212 VGHKAKNLSATYRLG
+212 VGHKPKNLTTTYRLG
-227 TLMPPGLDA
+227 TLMPKSLET
-236 AIAEAVS
+236 AIAEATA

-253 GVRAAQANSDAANA
+253 GVRASQANSDAANA

-273 SFTSSIGSTLIGP
+273 NFTSSIGSTVLGP
-286 DTVLPGPIIRPN
+286 SSLLGPN
-298 DPSPRVSAGF
+298 DPSPRVSAQF
-308 SLTIPIYGGG
+308 SLSIPIYAGG
-318 RYGSGIRKA
+318 RFGANIRKA

-363 KSANSAV
+363 QSATTAV
-370 ASGELSLEGVVQSRD
+370 SSGELTLEGVVQSRD
-385 VGQAT
+385 VGQST

-407 LIQASAAKVIA
+407 LIQANAAKVIA
-418 TFALVAATGHLTAAD
+418 SFALVAATGHLTAAD

-440 NTGEDYIA
+440 KNGEDYIA

>member
-12 LAVLFCSLPAL
+12 LALIFCSLPAL

-30 EALTSAYLNNPAIL
+30 EALTSAYVNNPAIL
-44 SALLNVKATSENI
+44 SALLNVKSTAENI
-57 AMAKSAK
+57 ALAKSAK
-64 LPTVGA
+64 LPTIGA
-70 QISANN
+70 TISGQN
-76 SYTFDGTAQDLTPSI
+76 SYTFDGTSSLGVPTVN
-91 SVGLS
+91 VGLS
-96 YNQTLFDNLKSDADI
+96 YNQTIFDNFQSDADI
-111 EGARAITEAS
+111 EAARAITEAS

-134 AVVQAYMGV
+134 AVVQAYMDV
-143 IRDTQLIKLRQEN
+143 IRDTQLIQLRQEN
-156 VTFYQAQVQSAKDR
+156 VTFYQAQLQSAKDR
-170 LEIGEGTKIDVS
+170 LDIGEGTKIDVS
-182 QAEARLAQGTAAYQ
+182 QAEARLAQGTASYQ
-196 SAVASLQTSQ
+196 AAVASLQTSQ

-212 VGHKAKNLSATYRLG
+212 VGHKPRNLTTTYRLG
-227 TLMPPGLDA
+227 TLMPKSLDA
-236 AIAEAVS
+236 AINEAVS

-253 GVRAAQANSDAANA
+253 GVRAAQANSDSANA

-273 SFTSSIGSTLIGP
+273 NFTSSIGSTVLGP
-286 DTVLPGPIIRPN
+286 GSLLGPN

-308 SLTIPIYGGG
+308 SLSIPIYGGG
-318 RYGSGIRKA
+318 RYGASIRKA

-348 VISAWSSMQNADAQI
+348 VISAWSSLTNANAQI
-363 KSANSAV
+363 ASANTAV

-385 VGQAT
+385 VGQST

-407 LIQASAAKVIA
+407 LIQANAAKVLA
-418 TFALVAATGHLTAAD
+418 SFALVAATGHLTAAD
-433 LSLDVEI
+433 LSLDVEVK
-440 NTGEDYIA
+440 TGEDYIA